1 MAAPTI
7 SQVTETYQGISILC
21 ARIVCT
27 EACAYKFDKV
37 VNAEDD
43 YLFQLVA
50 RTSSGTKQ
58 LTVTV
63 GDNVDTLDINATFD
77 RYVMHFPSVTIAT
90 NESLYI
96 DFPAGTYYLYNLQL
110 ERGTVATKWQPA
122 PEDAAAYADD
132 AAQAAVDAQT
142 QQDIFNT
149 LTNNGQTQGI
159 YLQNGKLY
167 LNASY
172 MATGTLDA
180 STVTVSNLVAD
191 HLRSYGNSNTWMLDS
206 QASYLDIRQLVSSIW
221 KQRVG
226 IYISSSAG
234 AIRVSSGDVD
244 ANGTPL
250 SGASLRS
257 FVQPDAIWIGMDKDG
272 NNTGALYAGSASFSG
287 AISGASLTTT
297 GNVAA
302 SGNVSGVNGNFTYVN
317 ANTIGVEKASNNLTT
332 VNATWSFNVTGTRF
346 LLVTGQTGRMERY
359 STVIPV
365 GPLTS
370 AATYYGWTDSTGT
383 TQFTISK
390 SSSTVTI
397 KLTAIPSGGKLISAY
412 SLI

>member
-172 MATGTLDA
+172 IATGTLSANYISGGTIDA
-180 STVTVSNLVAD
+180 SNVTISNLIAD
-191 HLRSYGNSNTWMLDS
+191 HLRSYGNSNTWILES
-206 QASYLDIRQLVSSIW
+206 QASYLDLRQLENSIW

-226 IYISSSAG
+226 IYISSTSG
-234 AIRVSSGDVD
+234 GIRVSSGDVD
-244 ANGTPL
+244 ANGSPL
-250 SGASLRS
+250 SGDSLRT
-257 FVQPDAIWIGMDKDG
+257 FIQPNAIWIGRDQNG
-272 NNTGALYAGSASFSG
+272 NNTGTLYAG
-287 AISGASLTTT
+287 
-297 GNVAA
+297 
-302 SGNVSGVNGNFTYVN
+302 NGNFTYVN
-317 ANTIGVEKASNNLTT
+317 ANTIGVEKASTNLTT
-332 VNATWSFNVTGTRF
+332 VNSTWSFNVTGTRF

-370 AATYYGWTDSTGT
+370 ADTYYGWTDSTGT

>member
-172 MATGTLDA
+172 IATGTLSANYISGGTIDA
-180 STVTVSNLVAD
+180 SNVTISNLIAD
-191 HLRSYGNSNTWMLDS
+191 HLRSYGNNNTWILES
-206 QASYLDIRQLVSSIW
+206 QASYLDLRQLENSIW

-226 IYISSSAG
+226 IYISSTSG
-234 AIRVSSGDVD
+234 GIRVSSGDVD
-244 ANGTPL
+244 ANGSPL
-250 SGASLRS
+250 SGDSLRT
-257 FVQPDAIWIGMDKDG
+257 FIQPNAIWIGRDQNG
-272 NNTGALYAGSASFSG
+272 NNTGTLYAG
-287 AISGASLTTT
+287 
-297 GNVAA
+297 
-302 SGNVSGVNGNFTYVN
+302 NGNFTYVN
-317 ANTIGVEKASNNLTT
+317 ANTIGTALATSQLTT
-332 VNATWSFNVTGTRF
+332 ANSTWSFSINGVRF
-346 LLVTGQTGRMERY
+346 ICITGQTARMER
-359 STVIPV
+359 SSVVIPC
-365 GPLTS
+365 
-370 AATYYGWTDSTGT
+370 AAITTADTYYGWTDTTGT
-383 TQFTISK
+383 TQFTIKRSG
-390 SSSTVTI
+390 STCTVTL
-397 KLTAIPSGGKLISAY
+397 KSFPSGGKLISAY
-412 SLI
+412 AII